1 MSEMPPSTNK
11 DLFLLTD
18 PPLLTEDP
26 ERVKVVTSQLRDGLI
41 PIALV
46 IDNEVV
52 EIMNVQA
59 RTAAIFLSEPKVVD
73 LTDYLKP
80 SGKLDVVIG
89 MTYNESNGKFK

>member
-41 PIALV
+41 PIA
-46 IDNEVV
+46 
-52 EIMNVQA
+52 
-59 RTAAIFLSEPKVVD
+59 
-73 LTDYLKP
+73 
-80 SGKLDVVIG
+80 
-89 MTYNESNGKFK
+89 